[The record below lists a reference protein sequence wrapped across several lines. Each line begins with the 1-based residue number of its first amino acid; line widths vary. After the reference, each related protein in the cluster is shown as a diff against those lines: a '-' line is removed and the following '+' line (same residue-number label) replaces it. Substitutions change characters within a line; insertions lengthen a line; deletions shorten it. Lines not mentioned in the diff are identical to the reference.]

1 MKIFTNKAYRE
12 HVEKIQYERDRDRYI
27 QERLDRLTEE
37 LHQLEWRVQALEGRC
52 NPVPVAETTCEPRR

>member
-27 QERLDRLTEE
+27 QDRLDRLTEE

-52 NPVPVAETTCEPRR
+52 NPVPVAETTCEAR

>member
-1 MKIFTNKAYRE
+1 MKIFTDKAYRE
-12 HVEKIQYERDRDRYI
+12 HVEKIQYERDKDRYI